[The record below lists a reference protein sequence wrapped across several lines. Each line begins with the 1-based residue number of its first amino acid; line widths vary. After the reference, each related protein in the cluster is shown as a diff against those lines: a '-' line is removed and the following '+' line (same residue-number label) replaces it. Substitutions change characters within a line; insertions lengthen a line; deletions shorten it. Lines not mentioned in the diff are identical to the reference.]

1 MNKNI
6 LLCLLSLSFA
16 FVSCK
21 KDDGGSTPPTAC
33 TSADDFS
40 FPANATKFSV
50 TLYSDCQTVTNG
62 QEFSLKL
69 VLYNVADLFG
79 SATEIILPTDKV
91 DIVSAAA
98 GSAFQPSTDV
108 ILVGGLVTGTNIYAY
123 GATYKAGVASRTNG
137 SAVVVKLRLR
147 ARATGT
153 AVFTINPAR
162 LELKKSDGTPIN
174 NFGTLQVENVSITI
188 Q

>member
-1 MNKNI
+1 MKKNI

-16 FVSCK
+16 FLSCS
-21 KDDGGSTPPTAC
+21 KDDGGTTPPTAC
-33 TSADDFS
+33 TSADDFT

-50 TLYSDCQTVTNG
+50 SLYADCQTVSNG
-62 QEFSLKL
+62 QEFTVKL
-69 VLYNVADLFG
+69 VLYNVTDVFG
-79 SATEIILPTDKV
+79 AAMEIILPIANV
-91 DIVSAAA
+91 DLVSAAS

-108 ILVGGLVTGTNIYAY
+108 ILVGGLVTGTNIFAY

-147 ARATGT
+147 AKAAGT
-153 AVFTINPAR
+153 AAITINPAR
-162 LELKKSDGTPIN
+162 LELKKSDGTPIT
-174 NFGTLQVENVSITI
+174 NFGSILVENASITI